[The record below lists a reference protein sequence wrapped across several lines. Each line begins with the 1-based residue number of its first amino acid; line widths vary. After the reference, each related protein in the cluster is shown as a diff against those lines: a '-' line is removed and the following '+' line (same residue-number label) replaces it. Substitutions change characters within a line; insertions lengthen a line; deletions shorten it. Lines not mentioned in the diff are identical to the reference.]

1 MTWTKLSDDFTD
13 DTWTLSDAAH
23 RLHVDGLVWSN
34 RKLLDLRIPKA
45 DLARVSPR
53 AEVVPELLDAGFW
66 VDDSDAYVIR
76 HHARYQR
83 TREQVLK
90 QQETNKANRARGV
103 ARPVRE
109 QHSVD
114 ERLDESSD
122 ERSDARSDERDGTG
136 RLVTEVVE
144 RPSTSRRPSPA
155 GTRPDDP
162 KCVAPGCSAS
172 ARNALRTCFEHA
184 RLELTAVSS

>member
-34 RKLLDLRIPKA
+34 RKLLDVHIPKA

-66 VDDSDAYVIR
+66 RDDGDFYVIR
-76 HHARYQR
+76 HHADYQR
-83 TREQVLK
+83 TREQVIH
-90 QQETNKANRARGV
+90 QQEANKKNRAKGR

-109 QHSVD
+109 QFDQPSD
-114 ERLDESSD
+114 ESSNHSSD
-122 ERSDARSDERDGTG
+122 ERDRTG
-136 RLVTEVVE
+136 LVWKQKQAPTEVETCAAAGCSNEPRHGLVTCYDHAADEIE
-144 RPSTSRRPSPA
+144 LYRDTFI
-155 GTRPDDP
+155 
-162 KCVAPGCSAS
+162 
-172 ARNALRTCFEHA
+172 RT
-184 RLELTAVSS
+184 